1 MRILSMD
8 IGDKRIGMAVSDA
21 MGWTAQGILTLERR
35 SMNSDMEQIERI
47 INKYQVERIVI
58 GLPKNMDGTIGLQ
71 GEKIK
76 VFAESLRKRFSKEIV
91 FWDERLTTVSAH
103 KVMLEADLSRK
114 KRKERV
120 DQIAAVLILQ
130 SYLDY
135 LNYLNGK

>member
-1 MRILSMD
+1 MD